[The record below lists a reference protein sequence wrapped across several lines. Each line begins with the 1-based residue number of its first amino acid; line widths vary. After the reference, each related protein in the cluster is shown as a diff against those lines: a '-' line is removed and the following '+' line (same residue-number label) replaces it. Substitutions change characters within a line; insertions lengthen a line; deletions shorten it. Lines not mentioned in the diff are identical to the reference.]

1 MPTFDFTAPDGKS
14 YSVDGPDGATPEQA
28 FQILQQ
34 HLAPAPQDAPGVGS
48 DLLGVAKSAPGR
60 IVTGLAG
67 LPADIAHLYASDQ
80 NAPNPLGSEG
90 LRKAADPY
98 IGGAYEAKT
107 GLGKVAQTGVDFA
120 PALIGGP
127 ETMLAKLATRV
138 AAPAIASEAAG
149 KLTEGTAAEPYAK
162 VAGALLGAGGAS
174 MAANR
179 LRAAAARGAAE
190 VPTVAELKTAARG
203 DYNHADVADVRIA
216 PAAAARL
223 ADTIESDLQ
232 FGPNS
237 GFRPTN
243 AAHAPVFDE
252 VANLRA
258 GAAQGAAAGPMP
270 KTVADLDNVRQGLGN
285 LAKER
290 DAAGQFTPA
299 AAAAQRAIGH
309 IDNFL
314 PNLQQGDLLA
324 GDAARA
330 NTILQ
335 RARANWGAAKRAESV
350 QTLAANAEINA
361 ASANSGANI
370 QNATKQ
376 AFKPM
381 LKNNA
386 AKAVGYNDEELAALN
401 QIVRGTWAG
410 SAARAA
416 GNLLGGGGGLGMLAS
431 GAVGYHEGGV
441 GGAIAAGLAGR
452 GLKMIG
458 NRSTFNA
465 VQRLDSLI
473 RSRSPEAI
481 RIAAQNPQYARVL
494 PSRSVQI
501 LRTMILSEPAFRGP
515 ENQNRQPVGQAR
527 AQ

>member
-1 MPTFDFTAPDGKS
+1 MAVSELPPGFELDHT
-14 YSVDGPDGATPEQA
+14 EQA
-28 FQILQQ
+28 L
-34 HLAPAPQDAPGVGS
+34 PPGFELDSGGS
-48 DLLGVAKSAPGR
+48 SLSGMAKSLG
-60 IVTGLAG
+60 TGLAQGAIG
-67 LPADIAHLYASDQ
+67 LAGIPADLAHLYADK
-80 NAPNPLGSEG
+80 NDPNPLGSEG
-90 LRKAADPY
+90 IQKA
-98 IGGAYEAKT
+98 IEAKT
-107 GLGKVAQTGVDFA
+107 GEFYKPQGRAEQLASTAGQFL
-120 PALIGGP
+120 PAVIGGP
-127 ETMLAKLATRV
+127 EAMATKLATRV
-138 AAPAIASEAAG
+138 AAPAFASEAAG
-149 KLTEGTAAEPYAK
+149 ALTGDDPYAK
-162 VAGALLGAGGAS
+162 TAGALVGAVSGPAAFNRAIRAMRPGAV
-174 MAANR
+174 
-179 LRAAAARGAAE
+179 E
-190 VPTVAELKTAARG
+190 PTVAELKAASRA

-216 PAAAARL
+216 PQATDRL
-223 ADTIESDLQ
+223 ADTINSDLQ

-243 AAHAPVFDE
+243 SAHAPVFQE
-252 VANLRA
+252 VENLRA
-258 GAAQGAAAGPMP
+258 ATPQGAGAGPMP

-324 GDAARA
+324 GNAQNA
-330 NTILQ
+330 NAILG
-335 RARANWGAAKRAESV
+335 RARANWGAAKRGENV
-350 QTLAANAEINA
+350 QNLAANAEINA

-386 AKAVGYNDEELAALN
+386 AKAVGYNDQELAALN
-401 QIVRGTWAG
+401 NIVRGTWTG

-441 GGAIAAGLAGR
+441 GGAIAAGAAGR

-458 NRSTFNA
+458 NRSTLNA
-465 VQRLDSLI
+465 VGRLDRML
-473 RSRSPEAI
+473 RARSPEAI
-481 RIAAQNPQYARVL
+481 RIAAQNPQIAQLL
-494 PSRSVQI
+494 PPVAVQRLQTLIAADPI
-501 LRTMILSEPAFRGP
+501 LRQQLAQPQ
-515 ENQNRQPVGQAR
+515 NQDRQPVG
-527 AQ
+527 

>member
-28 FQILQQ
+28 FKILQG
-34 HLAPAPQDAPGVGS
+34 HLGGDAAPSVGVGE
-48 DLLGVAKSAPGR
+48 DLAKVAAAGPGR
-60 IVTGLAG
+60 IAGGIAG
-67 LPADIAHLYASDQ
+67 LPGDLLHAGMRALGDNLSPESNYGSGAIEKS
-80 NAPNPLGSEG
+80 LGS
-90 LRKAADPY
+90 DY
-98 IGGAYEAKT
+98 Q
-107 GLGKVAQTGVDFA
+107 AQTEPGRLAQKGIDFA

-127 ETMLAKLATRV
+127 ETLGAKLLTRV
-138 AAPAIASEAAG
+138 AAPAVASEVGGAVG
-149 KLTEGTAAEPYAK
+149 GPLGE
-162 VAGALLGAGGAS
+162 VAGGLAGAVAGP
-174 MAANR
+174 AAFNR
-179 LRAAAARGAAE
+179 AIRAIRPGVAE
-190 VPTVAELKTAARG
+190 PTVAELKAASRA
-203 DYNHADVADVRIA
+203 DYNHADVAGVRIA
-216 PAAAARL
+216 PAATDRL
-223 ADTIESDLQ
+223 ADTIASDLQ

-243 AAHAPVFDE
+243 SAHAPVFDE
-252 VANLRA
+252 VENLRA
-258 GAAQGAAAGPMP
+258 PAPQGAAAGPMP
-270 KTVADLDNVRQGLGN
+270 KTVADIDNVRQGLGN

-299 AAAAQRAIGH
+299 ATAAQRAIGH

-324 GDAARA
+324 GDATRA
-330 NTILQ
+330 NAILQ
-335 RARANWGAAKRAESV
+335 RARANWGAAKRGENV
-350 QTLAANAEINA
+350 QNLAANAEINA

-386 AKAVGYNDEELAALN
+386 AKAVGYNDQEIAALN
-401 QIVRGTWAG
+401 DIVRGTWTG
-410 SAARAA
+410 SIARAA

-458 NRSTFNA
+458 NRSTLNA
-465 VQRLDSLI
+465 VGRLDRML
-473 RSRSPEAI
+473 RARSPEAI
-481 RIAAQNPQYARVL
+481 RVAAQNPQIAQHL
-494 PSRSVQI
+494 PPASVRRLQTLI
-501 LRTMILSEPAFRGP
+501 AADPILSQQVAQPA
-515 ENQNRQPVGQAR
+515 QANS
-527 AQ
+527 Q